1 MYYQIRDRLSLEI
14 LCFDGWKKEKEAS
27 NRILFKSLEEAFRYT
42 KLVGIYETRIFLI
55 QQIN

>member
-1 MYYQIRDRLSLEI
+1 MLYQIKDRLSLKV
-14 LCFDGWKKEKEAS
+14 LCYDGWKPEKEAS